1 MVTQS
6 CRQGGGGVPLGWERV
21 AVVCKMAKD
30 TLTDQVPDGY
40 LGEEDHFRQR
50 GDQSCFVLF
59 NGSVVFH

>member
-1 MVTQS
+1 M
-6 CRQGGGGVPLGWERV
+6 PLGWERV

-50 GDQSCFVLF
+50 GDQSCLVLF